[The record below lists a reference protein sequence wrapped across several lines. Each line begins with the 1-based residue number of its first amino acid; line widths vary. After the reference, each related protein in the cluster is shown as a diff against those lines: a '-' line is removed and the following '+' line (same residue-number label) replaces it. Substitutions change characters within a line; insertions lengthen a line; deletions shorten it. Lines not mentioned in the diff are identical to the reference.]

1 MMPQHYVR
9 FPESF
14 FLLLGFTLEFRYSHL
29 IDVEISLN
37 YAIFHKLNATTSSWL
52 TFLLMT
58 TKKKQLQ
65 QNFPIKSSESAYI
78 FMQHFVESLK
88 GGGRAAIAIKN
99 TFLNNTDGSSIAFRK
114 QRMDN
119 CNHHT
124 ILDYPYLGLWFLFLD
139 TKPETCSMVASSQI
153 RTFSLSMFFLVCY

>member
-58 TKKKQLQ
+58 TKK
-65 QNFPIKSSESAYI
+65 
-78 FMQHFVESLK
+78 
-88 GGGRAAIAIKN
+88 AAAAELPN
-99 TFLNNTDGSSIAFRK
+99 
-114 QRMDN
+114 
-119 CNHHT
+119 
-124 ILDYPYLGLWFLFLD
+124 
-139 TKPETCSMVASSQI
+139 
-153 RTFSLSMFFLVCY
+153 